1 MPEWSEFIESKQNIW
16 KTLNEDERIFFKFV
30 FKMICCNSKGNEMG
44 TKTDE
49 QQIQYINI
57 CNIIMVI
64 VRLHTF
70 LLRLI

>member
-1 MPEWSEFIESKQNIW
+1 MKMSA
-16 KTLNEDERIFFKFV
+16 FFFNLF

-64 VRLHTF
+64 VRLNTF